1 MKADLVEKRK
11 LAVERVADHEI
22 TFQKDGPP
30 LGIKP
35 NGRAWATWCFRPGNP
50 GKPPQ
55 SMVEW
60 NSELKDTSVVYPS
73 EGSGFQGTL
82 HFDEGDMIT
91 FAAKLAGIGK
101 SVCILN
107 MANRTSPGGG
117 FITGCRAQE
126 EQLCHRSDLFP
137 RLKLLRM
144 DKRYPIHPGTA
155 FLTPDV
161 YLKLQG
167 QEKSFAP
174 LPGLPNQY
182 PVSVISAAANRY
194 RDEADAIKDDT
205 FEVVVDANWRAILTA
220 AGKSGAEVAVL
231 SAIGC
236 GAFNNPTD
244 LVAASLA
251 KVMREPLDFGS
262 LTRVCVVLME
272 DHNSGGTNVARFRTR
287 LEAAAIRDDR
297 FMPTAA
303 DMDAGSSS
311 ASVSASS
318 PDASSNPP
326 AKRAKTED

>member
-1 MKADLVEKRK
+1 
-11 LAVERVADHEI
+11 
-22 TFQKDGPP
+22 
-30 LGIKP
+30 
-35 NGRAWATWCFRPGNP
+35 
-50 GKPPQ
+50 
-55 SMVEW
+55 MVEW
-60 NSELKDTSVVYPS
+60 NSGLKDTSVVYPS
-73 EGSGFQGTL
+73 EGSGFKGTL

-91 FAAKLAGIGK
+91 FSSKLAEAGTR
-101 SVCILN
+101 VCLLN

-167 QEKSFAP
+167 QEKSFEP

-194 RDEADAIKDDT
+194 NNEIHALHDDT
-205 FEVVVDANWRAILTA
+205 FEIVVDSNWRAILTA
-220 AGKSGAEVAVL
+220 AGSSGAEVAVL

-262 LTRVCVVLME
+262 LRRVCVVLME
-272 DHNSGGTNVARFRTR
+272 DHNSGGTNVARFRTG
-287 LEAAAIRDDR
+287 LEAAAIQDGR

-303 DMDAGSSS
+303 ATVFDSAISS
-311 ASVSASS
+311 APGASS
-318 PDASSNPP
+318 DTLSNPP
-326 AKRAKTED
+326 AKRAKTEG